1 MICYILIESLAW
13 CNHVYHSFSTQ
24 LMTPLSFLYSFS
36 GDALCILILL
46 LLQLLQMCMFLQ
58 RLLGK
63 LSSVSF
69 QYLEIFG
76 EKKTLLFESLLQ
88 NFLICDPGV
97 LWRHA
102 FSCTYAWWA
111 HILSMYFEHS
121 FTSMLWQEDW
131 YLNIN
136 NEHVF
141 KKIIRIKT
149 WIKKKKKK
157 KKLNVH

>member
-63 LSSVSF
+63 LFSVSF
-69 QYLEIFG
+69 QYLEILG
-76 EKKTLLFESLLQ
+76 EKKTLF
-88 NFLICDPGV
+88 FLKVCYKIFSSVVQVSCGGTHSVALTRDGRIFSVCILNTLSCQCCD
-97 LWRHA
+97 
-102 FSCTYAWWA
+102 
-111 HILSMYFEHS
+111 
-121 FTSMLWQEDW
+121 
-131 YLNIN
+131 
-136 NEHVF
+136 
-141 KKIIRIKT
+141 KKTDI
-149 WIKKKKKK
+149 
-157 KKLNVH
+157 

>member
-1 MICYILIESLAW
+1 MRSFMQEQRWVYFVICYILIESLAW
-13 CNHVYHSFSTQ
+13 CNHVCHSFSTQ

-46 LLQLLQMCMFLQ
+46 LLQILRICMFLQ

-63 LSSVSF
+63 LFSVSF

-97 LWRHA
+97 LWRHT
-102 FSCTYAWWA
+102 FGCTYAWWA
-111 HILSMYFEHS
+111 HILSMYFEH
-121 FTSMLWQEDW
+121 FHVNAVTRRLIFEYKQWTCIQK
-131 YLNIN
+131 N
-136 NEHVF
+136 N
-141 KKIIRIKT
+141 KNK
-149 WIKKKKKK
+149 
-157 KKLNVH
+157 NMN